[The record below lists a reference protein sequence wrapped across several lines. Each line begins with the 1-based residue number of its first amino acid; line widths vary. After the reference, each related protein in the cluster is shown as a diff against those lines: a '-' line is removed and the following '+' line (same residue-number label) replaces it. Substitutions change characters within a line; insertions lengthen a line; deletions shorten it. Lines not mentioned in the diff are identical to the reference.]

1 MQKTAVIV
9 SGALR
14 HIDWA
19 STSWRFKNADYF
31 LVVDKSIQA
40 AQSQLII
47 DSAYNHLTAA
57 GHCEF
62 ISTTVLDDNAAT
74 DYSLLNTAP
83 EHATSVSV
91 KMAFK
96 WTQAYKTVSILHRLK
111 SYERVVLIRP
121 DLFLW
126 GDDNWPDIMEQ
137 FAAEADTVHSV
148 AGISD
153 DWNLDRNYPVMG
165 DVLLLMRIETLEKLA
180 NFYFYFLNNYNLI
193 KYHRYDIHSLLPKF
207 LREHGISVKG
217 NLSPWLTFN
226 VLRPN
231 MADYFDAKGL
241 RPEVNPAMLINK
253 QQEWW
258 KNKYGG

>member
-14 HIDWA
+14 HMDWA
-19 STSWRFKNADYF
+19 ATSWRFKNADYF
-31 LVVDKSIQA
+31 LVVDAGVQA

-47 DSAYNHLTAA
+47 DSAYNHLTA
-57 GHCEF
+57 GKF
-62 ISTTVLDDNAAT
+62 ISTTVLEDSAAT
-74 DYSLLNTAP
+74 DYSLLNTVP
-83 EHATSVSV
+83 EHATNVNV
-91 KMAFK
+91 KMTFK

-111 SYERVVLIRP
+111 GYERVVLIRP
-121 DLFLW
+121 DLYLW
-126 GDDNWPDIMEQ
+126 GANDWPDIMEQ
-137 FAAEADTVHSV
+137 FAAESDTIHSV

-165 DVLLLMRIETLEKLA
+165 DVLLLMRVETLEKLSE
-180 NFYFYFLNNYNLI
+180 FYFYFLKNYNLI

-207 LREHGISVKG
+207 LKEHGITVKG
-217 NLSPWLTFN
+217 DLSSWLTFN

-231 MADYFDAKGL
+231 MADYFDSNGL
-241 RPEVNPAMLINK
+241 KPEISPAILMHK

-258 KNKYGG
+258 KEKYGG